1 MLYANGYN
9 AMKTHSNI
17 RKIEFDIF
25 KGLMIISVV
34 IGHTDATIPYINVF
48 WFHMPAFFLVSGY
61 LTADWRLDKNSW
73 KKKIKKFVIPY
84 ITYSILLY
92 IIFQPEPIIKNIAR
106 TIYAGR
112 YNITV
117 YSYPFWFINSLL
129 VVNVAYCLMNK
140 FLDNRLLTLVKW
152 GGVNL
157 YYSDIICVACYLLI
171 HTSVFHLL
179 PIPLPWGIDA
189 AIGAFVFFYIGDKWN
204 ISISNQRWVWWSIL
218 FIIIFIAIN
227 HCCNWEYKIN
237 MKAMTYNHIILD
249 LLVPTAFIF
258 IFLQIS
264 KMLEHV
270 PFISSA
276 LAYTG
281 KCSMTIYFLHAAL
294 LYVMKSHVP
303 IFMNI
308 SITIS
313 LGVFIHYILNH

>member
-1 MLYANGYN
+1 
-9 AMKTHSNI
+9 MKTHNNI

-34 IGHTDATIPYINVF
+34 IGHTDVTIPYINVF

-112 YNITV
+112 YNITM

-152 GGVNL
+152 GGK
-157 YYSDIICVACYLLI
+157 SLLFRYHLRGLLSFDSYI
-171 HTSVFHLL
+171 RLSSV
-179 PIPLPWGIDA
+179 
-189 AIGAFVFFYIGDKWN
+189 
-204 ISISNQRWVWWSIL
+204 
-218 FIIIFIAIN
+218 
-227 HCCNWEYKIN
+227 
-237 MKAMTYNHIILD
+237 
-249 LLVPTAFIF
+249 
-258 IFLQIS
+258 
-264 KMLEHV
+264 
-270 PFISSA
+270 
-276 LAYTG
+276 AYTSAMG
-281 KCSMTIYFLHAAL
+281 CGCGNRSFCILLHR
-294 LYVMKSHVP
+294 
-303 IFMNI
+303 
-308 SITIS
+308 
-313 LGVFIHYILNH
+313 